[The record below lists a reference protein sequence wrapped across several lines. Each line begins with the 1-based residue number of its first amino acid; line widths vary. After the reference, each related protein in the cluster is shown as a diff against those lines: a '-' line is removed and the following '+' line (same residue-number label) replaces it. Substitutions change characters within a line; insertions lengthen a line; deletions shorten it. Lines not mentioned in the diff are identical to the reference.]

1 MRVWIESGWLRPIVH
16 CCKGAITVV
25 KRKVFEHKGVPSL
38 STKRYVGIGLG
49 LIGLVLA
56 LGACSVAGPP
66 KEPIDLTILHTG
78 QVAGE
83 ISPCG

>member
-1 MRVWIESGWLRPIVH
+1 
-16 CCKGAITVV
+16 
-25 KRKVFEHKGVPSL
+25 
-38 STKRYVGIGLG
+38 VGIGLS
-49 LIGLVLA
+49 LIGLVIA
-56 LGACSVAGPP
+56 LSACSAAGPP